1 MILEVGV
8 SSDEKIGEEQARVQF
23 AQACGTPAA
32 LFSLQR
38 GGQDHRSNI
47 EDRLPTAANRFG
59 GRGRAGAACLPI
71 HRMNDPTPQLCSV
84 CSDKVGPT

>member
-1 MILEVGV
+1 MVLEVGV

-47 EDRLPTAANRFG
+47 EDFLPPQPTGLEGDDVPARHVSRF
-59 GRGRAGAACLPI
+59 I
-71 HRMNDPTPQLCSV
+71 E
-84 CSDKVGPT
+84 